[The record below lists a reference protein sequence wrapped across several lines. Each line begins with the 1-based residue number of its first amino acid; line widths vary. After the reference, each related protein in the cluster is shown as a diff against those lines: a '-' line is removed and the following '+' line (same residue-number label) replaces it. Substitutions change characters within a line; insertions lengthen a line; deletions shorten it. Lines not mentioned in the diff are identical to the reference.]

1 MWELGV
7 GDDELRSTHLGCVP
21 DEHAIVGTAP
31 AQQGVVEEVD
41 GRRGVELHGR
51 FDVEVGAAVVANAV
65 LERCLLLPPEQEV
78 DVADGRGLKQLLE
91 GLFSFFGAGAPAL
104 QAKPDDIDRLGTG
117 VIGAVSGLLGQ
128 LIDKGIG
135 LVLVDNTVGTAHLG
149 ELLREGGAHR
159 VTSRRVPVADQV
171 EKNELGSG
179 RAVQEGERSVE
190 QDGVAWAGA
199 EQRQVAADVGREVD
213 REWCGTD
220 ADASAEHR
228 LAGVERR

>member
-78 DVADGRGLKQLLE
+78 DVADGRGLEQLLDDF
-91 GLFSFFGAGAPAL
+91 LSFIGAGTPPL
-104 QAKPDDIDRLGTG
+104 QAKPDDVGRWGTG
-117 VIGAVSGLLGQ
+117 VIGAVSDLLGQ
-128 LIDKGIG
+128 LIDEDAG
-135 LVLVDNTVGTAHLG
+135 LVLADNAVGTADLG
-149 ELLREGGAHR
+149 ELLLEGGAH
-159 VTSRRVPVADQV
+159 
-171 EKNELGSG
+171 
-179 RAVQEGERSVE
+179 
-190 QDGVAWAGA
+190 GVA
-199 EQRQVAADVGREVD
+199 GR
-213 REWCGTD
+213 
-220 ADASAEHR
+220 
-228 LAGVERR
+228 